1 MSTIQSDMLELKS
14 INTEIRRLDGN
25 KKNLKAKAAIVE
37 KRIIEYLKEKDGIK
51 GVKTKDSS
59 GSDTGFL
66 LQTAQKTLNKSEV
79 EKKKSSIEIL
89 RANNI
94 PNPEKILKELEESR
108 RGNKIPIHKLK
119 IIQNK

>member
-14 INTEIRRLDGN
+14 INTEIRRIDGN
-25 KKNLKAKAAIVE
+25 KKELKAKAAIVE
-37 KRIIEYLKEKDGIK
+37 KRIIDYLKEKDGVK
-51 GVKTKDSS
+51 GVKTKDAS
-59 GSDTGFL
+59 GTDTGFL

-79 EKKKSSIEIL
+79 EKKKSAIEIL
-89 RANNI
+89 RANGVT
-94 PNPEKILKELEESR
+94 NPEKILKELDDGR